1 LAREE
6 QLLKLAACPKCGS
19 RKIAPAR
26 AFEAVAEPSSGS
38 AHPPPI
44 KVSIGQCEKCGAEF
58 PTIESR
64 KKYLLAPAAE
74 LEKVR
79 KAMERLKSE
88 NEAMNSKMRE
98 IVAKEEELQSS
109 IEKVRSEGEVKILER
124 RYEALIENVSYL
136 RSEKE
141 RLERLASVLSLAA
154 PLVPSSNRYR
164 TKT

>member
-1 LAREE
+1 MT
-6 QLLKLAACPKCGS
+6 ACPRCGS

-26 AFEAVAEPSSGS
+26 GFEAVAEPTSGS

-44 KVSIGQCEKCGAEF
+44 KVSIGQCEKCEAEF

-64 KKYLLAPAAE
+64 KKYLLAPATE

-88 NEAMNSKMRE
+88 NVAMNFKMKE

-109 IEKVRSEGEVKILER
+109 IERVRSEGEVKILES
-124 RYEALIENVSYL
+124 RYEVLTENVSYL

-141 RLERLASVLSLAA
+141 RLERLFSILSLAS
-154 PLVPSSNRYR
+154 PLVPSSNRYP

>member
-19 RKIAPAR
+19 RNIAPAR
-26 AFEAVAEPSSGS
+26 GFEAVAEPSSGS

>member
-1 LAREE
+1 M
-6 QLLKLAACPKCGS
+6 
-19 RKIAPAR
+19 
-26 AFEAVAEPSSGS
+26 AEPSSGS
-38 AHPPPI
+38 AHQPPI

-88 NEAMNSKMRE
+88 NEAMNSKMKV

-109 IEKVRSEGEVKILER
+109 IERVRSEGEVKILER
-124 RYEALIENVSYL
+124 RYEALTENVSYL

-141 RLERLASVLSLAA
+141 RLERLASVLSLAT

>member
-1 LAREE
+1 M
-6 QLLKLAACPKCGS
+6 
-19 RKIAPAR
+19 
-26 AFEAVAEPSSGS
+26 AEPTSGS
-38 AHPPPI
+38 PPPPPI

-64 KKYLLAPAAE
+64 KKYLLAPAIE

-88 NEAMNSKMRE
+88 NEAMSFKMKE
-98 IVAKEEELQSS
+98 IVAKEEELQSTL
-109 IEKVRSEGEVKILER
+109 EKVRSEGEVQILER
-124 RYEALIENVSYL
+124 RYEALTENVSYL

-141 RLERLASVLSLAA
+141 RLERLAFVLSLAA

>member
-1 LAREE
+1 MT
-6 QLLKLAACPKCGS
+6 ACPKCGS

-26 AFEAVAEPSSGS
+26 GFEAVAEPTSGS

-44 KVSIGQCEKCGAEF
+44 KVSIGQCEKCEAEF

-64 KKYLLAPAAE
+64 KKYLLAPATE

-88 NEAMNSKMRE
+88 NVALNFKMKE

-109 IEKVRSEGEVKILER
+109 IERVRSEGEVKILES
-124 RYEALIENVSYL
+124 RYEVLTENVSYL

-141 RLERLASVLSLAA
+141 RLERLFSILSLAS
-154 PLVPSSNRYR
+154 PLVPSSNRYP

>member
-1 LAREE
+1 M
-6 QLLKLAACPKCGS
+6 AACPKCGS

-26 AFEAVAEPSSGS
+26 GFEAVAEPSSGS

-79 KAMERLKSE
+79 KSMERLKSE
-88 NEAMNSKMRE
+88 NEAMNSKMKE

-109 IEKVRSEGEVKILER
+109 IEIVRSEGEVKILER
-124 RYEALIENVSYL
+124 RYEVLTENVSYL

-141 RLERLASVLSLAA
+141 RLERLASVLSLAT

>member
-1 LAREE
+1 M
-6 QLLKLAACPKCGS
+6 
-19 RKIAPAR
+19 PAR
-26 AFEAVAEPSSGS
+26 GFEAVAEPTSGS
-38 AHPPPI
+38 TLTPPI

-64 KKYLLAPAAE
+64 KKYLLAPAVE

-88 NEAMNSKMRE
+88 NETMNFKVKE
-98 IVAKEEELQSS
+98 IFAKEEELRSS

-124 RYEALIENVSYL
+124 RYEALTENVSYL

-141 RLERLASVLSLAA
+141 RLERLASILSLAA
-154 PLVPSSNRYR
+154 PLVPSSNRYL

>member
-1 LAREE
+1 
-6 QLLKLAACPKCGS
+6 LAACPKCGS

-26 AFEAVAEPSSGS
+26 VFEAVAEPSSGTPR
-38 AHPPPI
+38 PPPI

-64 KKYLLAPAAE
+64 RKYLLAPAVE

-79 KAMERLKSE
+79 KVMERLKSD
-88 NEAMNSKMRE
+88 NEAMNFKIND
-98 IVAKEEELQSS
+98 IVAKEEELRSS
-109 IEKVRSEGEVKILER
+109 IEKVRREGEVSILER
-124 RYEALIENVSYL
+124 RCEVLTENVSYL

-154 PLVPSSNRYR
+154 PLVSSANRYR
-164 TKT
+164 NKA

>member
-1 LAREE
+1 
-6 QLLKLAACPKCGS
+6 
-19 RKIAPAR
+19 
-26 AFEAVAEPSSGS
+26 
-38 AHPPPI
+38 
-44 KVSIGQCEKCGAEF
+44 
-58 PTIESR
+58 
-64 KKYLLAPAAE
+64 
-74 LEKVR
+74 
-79 KAMERLKSE
+79 MERLKSE
-88 NEAMNSKMRE
+88 NESMNSKMKE

-141 RLERLASVLSLAA
+141 RLARLASVLSLAA